1 MGRILVVDDD
11 AGIQRALKELLSNRG
26 HTVSSAR
33 SGEAALE
40 LIEQETHDVVML
52 DVYLPGLNGLET
64 FQRIKAKRP
73 MTPVIV
79 MTGTGTMDIA
89 IEASK
94 LGAFDYRM
102 KPFEPGPMLAAIEK
116 ALETARLN
124 EAQED
129 HAHEGAP
136 LDDLIIGGSARMQ
149 ELFRAIG
156 RVAATD

>member
-1 MGRILVVDDD
+1 SRSVEAEMGRILVVDDD

-52 DVYLPGLNGLET
+52 
-64 FQRIKAKRP
+64 
-73 MTPVIV
+73 
-79 MTGTGTMDIA
+79 
-89 IEASK
+89 
-94 LGAFDYRM
+94 GAFDYRM

-136 LDDLIIGGSARMQ
+136 LDDLIIG
-149 ELFRAIG
+149 
-156 RVAATD
+156 